1 MKSFMIYGASG
12 YTGELIAGK
21 CKNLGLPAILAGR
34 NADKVRPLAEKLDL
48 PFRIFDLNDASRI
61 ESSIKDCFAVMHCA
75 GPFVHT
81 AEPMARACIASGVHY
96 LDITGEIPVF
106 QKLHS
111 LDTDARAAGVTLM
124 PGSGFDVVPTD
135 CAAAMVFE
143 KCPGATD
150 LDIAFFSLGKMS
162 RGTMKS
168 ALLQMPEGNKIRR
181 NGKLE
186 SGALLKLKKTVELAG
201 KPRTG
206 FSIPW
211 GDVFTAGISTG
222 IENITVY
229 SMVPGLPVFMAPL
242 IRPFTGLLKSSGV
255 QSFLR
260 NRIDAGE
267 AGPDEKTRTT
277 EKSYVYARAW
287 QAINA
292 PAEKKG
298 NEQYPSGRTNQAFA
312 EVELETMEG
321 YQFTMESAV
330 AALQALDRKPDL
342 KGFLTPSMA
351 FGSDFVLGLPDTK
364 ILRTLP

>member
-12 YTGELIAGK
+12 YTGELIAHK
-21 CKNLGLPAILAGR
+21 CKELGLPAILAGR

-48 PFRIFDLNDASRI
+48 PFRIFDLEDSSRI
-61 ESSIKDCFAVMHCA
+61 ESSIKDCFAVLHCA
-75 GPFVHT
+75 GPFIHT

-106 QKLHS
+106 QKIHT
-111 LDTDARAAGVTLM
+111 LDEEAKSAGVALM

-135 CAAAMVFE
+135 CAAAMVAQA
-143 KCPGATD
+143 CPDATD

-168 ALLQMPEGNKIRR
+168 ALLQMPQGNKIRR
-181 NGKLE
+181 NGNLE
-186 SGALLKLKKTVELAG
+186 SGPLLKLKKSVQLAG
-201 KPRTG
+201 KSRTG

-222 IENITVY
+222 IHNITVY

-267 AGPDEKTRTT
+267 AGPDEKTRQT

-287 QAINA
+287 NA
-292 PAEKKG
+292 DRSNGKKTGKPRESGSPA
-298 NEQYPSGRTNQAFA
+298 QDFA

-321 YQFTMESAV
+321 YQFTMESAL
-330 AALQALDRKPDL
+330 AALQALDKKPGL

-351 FGSDFVLGLPDTK
+351 FGSDFVLKLPNTK
-364 ILRTLP
+364 ILRRLP